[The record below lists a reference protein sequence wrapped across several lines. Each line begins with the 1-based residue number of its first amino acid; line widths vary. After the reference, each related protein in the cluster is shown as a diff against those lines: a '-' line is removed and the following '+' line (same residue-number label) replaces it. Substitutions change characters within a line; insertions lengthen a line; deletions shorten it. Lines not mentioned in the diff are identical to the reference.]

1 MILTETQT
9 RIPALDAPARA
20 AAEEVR
26 AFGSTVLRQAWPKA
40 PLARLQAA
48 ITEFSA
54 RRAARVAAG
63 ESAVPSEKM
72 YSTHGVGT
80 FAGLVMEGVIGP
92 EIIPELFVGSAYH
105 ALCAAYFED
114 DAFYCAFSR
123 VGFRNHDPKVS
134 DKSFIPYHQDSYTQ
148 DKRVPRVL
156 NCWIPLDPGAGRI
169 SPGLEVVRNPCM
181 PDFPRKDFG
190 LKSENAAYDFITI
203 DRAKIVEVYGECFLA
218 PEFEVGDGL
227 VFSENVIHRTYVT
240 PQMTQPRINFELR
253 VFTPKCL
260 APGVSVADLG
270 ALAHRI
276 A

>member
-1 MILTETQT
+1 MLNAAVVDN
-9 RIPALDAPARA
+9 RIDEAVQ
-20 AAEEVR
+20 EVR
-26 AFGSTVLRQAWPKA
+26 DFGSTVLRQVWPPKV
-40 PLARLQAA
+40 LARIREA
-48 ITEFSA
+48 IVDYSA

-63 ESAVPSEKM
+63 KTAIVSEKM

-80 FAGLVMEGVIGP
+80 FAALVMEGVI
-92 EIIPELFVGSAYH
+92 EVDVVSELFSGSPYQ

-114 DAFYCAFSR
+114 DAFYAAFSR
-123 VGFRNHDPKVS
+123 LGFRNHDPRLS
-134 DKSFIPYHQDSYTQ
+134 DRSFIPYHQDSYTQ
-148 DKRVPRVL
+148 DARVPHVL
-156 NCWIPLDPGAGRI
+156 NCWIPLDPGAGRT

-203 DRAKIVEVYGECFLA
+203 DRDKIVEVYGESFMA
-218 PEFEVGDGL
+218 PEFEIGDGL

-260 APGVSVADLG
+260 APGVTIADLG
-270 ALAHRI
+270 HLVTRI